1 MAVAFLPGSLVA
13 QSVGCVGSGEP
24 RADQPL
30 LSELAV
36 VREALG
42 MPECEAAE
50 DWIPAGDAGMTEEA
64 VAGFD

>member
-1 MAVAFLPGSLVA
+1 
-13 QSVGCVGSGEP
+13 
-24 RADQPL
+24 L

-50 DWIPAGDAGMTEEA
+50 DWITAGDAGMTEEA